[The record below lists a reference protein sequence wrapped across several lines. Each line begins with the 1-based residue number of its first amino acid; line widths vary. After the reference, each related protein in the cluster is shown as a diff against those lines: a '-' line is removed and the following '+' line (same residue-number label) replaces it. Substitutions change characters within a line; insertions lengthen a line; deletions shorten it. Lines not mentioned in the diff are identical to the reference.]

1 MTTHTSH
8 HGQIVDVLHQRIYPG
23 VIDVVAGKIVSIR
36 EDHTISEQSFLAP
49 GFIDAHIHI
58 ESSLLSP
65 QEFARIAVI
74 HGTISTV
81 SDPHEIANVLGVD
94 GIRYMQRM
102 ANQTPLKI
110 HYGIPS
116 CVPAT
121 RFETAGA
128 TIDSATVEQLCQDKS
143 LLYLSEVMNYPDV
156 IRGEEE
162 SLRKL
167 SIAKKYGKLIDG
179 HSPGLRGNDL
189 RTYVAAGIQTDHE
202 CFELEEAFE
211 KQELGLKIL
220 IREGS
225 AAKNFEALW
234 PMLSS
239 HPQSCMLCS
248 DDKHPND
255 LLKGH
260 INQLC
265 ARAVAYGVPLFN
277 VLQAACINPVQHY
290 GLTCGML
297 RIGDAADFIRLDD
310 LTQFCVLETWINGE
324 MVAQK
329 GVSLLPKSL
338 APCLNRFAATMK
350 SPESFAVRWQPGRVR
365 VIDAKDGSLITGS
378 SPELPLR
385 DRDCIIADPSRD
397 ILKIA
402 VVNRY
407 EDTPPA
413 VGFVRGIGLQ
423 RGAIASSIAHDCH
436 NIVAVGCSDDSLAQV
451 VNLVIAQQGG
461 IAVVSPGQ
469 TDAVLPL
476 PIAGLMSDRYA
487 EQVAEEFDRLTH
499 RVQQLGSP
507 LQAPFMTL
515 SFLALLVIPELK
527 ISDLGLFDGKLFKQ
541 VSLYCD

>member
-1 MTTHTSH
+1 MSTHTSH
-8 HGQIVDVLHQRIYPG
+8 HGQIVDVVNKRIYPG
-23 VIDVVAGKIVSIR
+23 VINVVGGKIVSIR
-36 EDHTISEQSFLAP
+36 EDSTMNEKSFLAP

-74 HGTISTV
+74 HGTIGTV
-81 SDPHEIANVLGVD
+81 SDPHEIANVLGVE

-121 RFETAGA
+121 RFESAGA
-128 TIDSATVEQLCQDKS
+128 TIDSAAVEQLCHDKS

-156 IRGEEE
+156 ICGDAETI
-162 SLRKL
+162 RKL
-167 SIAKKYGKLIDG
+167 SIAQDFGKMIDG
-179 HSPGLRGNDL
+179 HAPGLRGKDL
-189 RTYVAAGIQTDHE
+189 ETYIAAGIQTDHE
-202 CFELEEAFE
+202 CFELEEALE
-211 KQELGLKIL
+211 KEKLGLKIL

-234 PMLSS
+234 PMLTS
-239 HPQSCMLCS
+239 HPRSCMLCS
-248 DDKHPND
+248 DDKHPYD

-265 ARAVAYGVPLFN
+265 ARAVAYGVPLFH

-297 RIGDAADFIRLDD
+297 RVGDAADFVRLDD
-310 LTQFCVLETWINGE
+310 LTEFQVLETWINGE
-324 MVAQK
+324 LVAQK
-329 GVSLLPKSL
+329 GVSLLPKTN
-338 APCLNRFAATMK
+338 APCLNRFETSRK
-350 SPESFAVRWQPGRVR
+350 SQDSFAVRWQDGSVR
-365 VIDAKDGSLITGS
+365 VIEARDGSLITGS
-378 SPELPLR
+378 SQERPLR
-385 DRDCIIADPSRD
+385 DREWIIADPSRD

-407 EDTPPA
+407 RDTLPA

-423 RGAIASSIAHDCH
+423 CGAIASSIAHDCH
-436 NIVAVGCSDDSLAQV
+436 NIVAVGCSDESLAQV
-451 VNLVIAQQGG
+451 VNLVIAKKGG

-469 TDAVLPL
+469 ADAVLPL

-487 EQVAEEFDRLTH
+487 EQVAEEFARLTH

-527 ISDLGLFDGKLFKQ
+527 ISDLGLFDGQLFKQ
-541 VSLYCD
+541 VSLYYD